1 MTVKFLDPLHTVQQ
15 LEEILALKL
24 IILPHGHPY
33 ITTEVGETEK
43 WRKKTLN
50 YSLLSIDVA

>member
-43 WRKKTLN
+43 WRKKL
-50 YSLLSIDVA
+50 